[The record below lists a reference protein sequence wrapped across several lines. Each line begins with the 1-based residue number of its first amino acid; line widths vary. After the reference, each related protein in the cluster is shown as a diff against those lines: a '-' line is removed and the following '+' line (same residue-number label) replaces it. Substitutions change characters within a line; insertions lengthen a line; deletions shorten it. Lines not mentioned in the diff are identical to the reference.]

1 MLAPSTVEGECAR
14 APFTNLFQAVVYSEE
29 VRRSHPETQ
38 QVKVLRSGRD
48 AAQIFMA
55 EGSGGN
61 LNLRQSAFYR
71 ELRLYTLS
79 DKSVESDSKR
89 S

>member
-14 APFTNLFQAVVYSEE
+14 APFTNLFQAVVHSEE

-48 AAQIFMA
+48 AAQIHYGRRLWWQPELEA
-55 EGSGGN
+55 E
-61 LNLRQSAFYR
+61 R
-71 ELRLYTLS
+71 TLP
-79 DKSVESDSKR
+79 
-89 S
+89 